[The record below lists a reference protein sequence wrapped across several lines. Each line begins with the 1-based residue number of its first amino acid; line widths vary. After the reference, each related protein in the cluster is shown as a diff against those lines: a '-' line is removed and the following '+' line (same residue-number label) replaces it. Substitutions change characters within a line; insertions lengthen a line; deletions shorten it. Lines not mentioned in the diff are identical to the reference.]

1 SVVQGTIGNGSD
13 FYRLNESE
21 WDLLND
27 RCGRNVAVDSAF
39 RLYHKISFGSNALQG
54 EFPWA
59 LKLFR
64 FDAHPSKFYIM
75 CSASLISQK
84 HFVTAAHCLEIAETG
99 LVDVV
104 PSHLYVV
111 LGGTPCTYAKVTRI
125 FMSDLKD
132 CRSLAYK
139 SPWRLKVKR
148 FIVPKR
154 SVIFNMEESD
164 FLPKP
169 MNRIFSDLAIFELEE
184 ALDLDFK
191 DIQPICLPN
200 PSHPIPKLYKVYGFG
215 RTVRREE
222 DSRVNMQLHWYYE
235 NNLLSRFACLRFP
248 FTVRGCGGYFV
259 TKRPIGDLRS
269 ACKGDSGGGLSA
281 IVSGRHR
288 LYGVVSYAVNY
299 CDNKTEFSSVY
310 VNVSFNHDFI
320 CYYTGICPMGYNVY
334 LNSKYAT
341 YPEPVAAVG
350 FALRRVSIR

>member
-1 SVVQGTIGNGSD
+1 
-13 FYRLNESE
+13 
-21 WDLLND
+21 
-27 RCGRNVAVDSAF
+27 
-39 RLYHKISFGSNALQG
+39 
-54 EFPWA
+54 
-59 LKLFR
+59 
-64 FDAHPSKFYIM
+64 M

-154 SVIFNMEESD
+154 SVIFNMEE
-164 FLPKP
+164 
-169 MNRIFSDLAIFELEE
+169 
-184 ALDLDFK
+184 